1 VDWEGAKE
9 TQVGVPVAGPMQ
21 AGRMAGA
28 EVTCRGLTLGG
39 WVHEEAAPTRRGAMM
54 IGRRSCEGISV
65 AVGIGIDVAAGLAR
79 IIRTPT
85 WSTRRQRLILTRLTR

>member
-1 VDWEGAKE
+1 
-9 TQVGVPVAGPMQ
+9 
-21 AGRMAGA
+21 
-28 EVTCRGLTLGG
+28 
-39 WVHEEAAPTRRGAMM
+39 MM

-85 WSTRRQRLILTRLTR
+85 WSTRRQRLIITRLTR